1 MSRSYKKTPYCGDRK
16 HKEDKR
22 KANKAFR
29 NKTDRMKLEDQIAP
43 GTFKKFYERW
53 DICDYY
59 SIFTLE
65 EYLYI
70 RKARRGFHGYRRGEY
85 DEAQEIQNWHK
96 WYKRK

>member
-1 MSRSYKKTPYCGDRK
+1 MSRSYKKTPYCGNRK

-22 KANKAFR
+22 KAKRMFR
-29 NKTDRMKLEDQIAP
+29 RKIDRMELDDTLAP
-43 GTFKKFYERW
+43 AAHKRFFQTY
-53 DICDYY
+53 DICDMY
-59 SIFTLE
+59 SIFTLK

-85 DEAQEIQNWHK
+85 DEAKEIQNWHK